1 MMELEQAL
9 MRVYDQKDAQN
20 MSGFAEGGTVIESET
35 QTTPEM
41 DRMLMEAQQGVA
53 EGAQQDPNASLMEY
67 IDELMAQRDQAED
80 PSERAQIEHMA
91 EAAVLSQEAPMAPQA
106 FEIASQG
113 RGEDTA
119 LAHLRPGEVVLP
131 PEMFEDPEFER
142 MVESRFGEL
151 DLDPEAHVVGLGIA
165 SLNPITGLEEF
176 GFFKKIARG
185 IKKVVKKVVK
195 PIAKVAQF
203 IPGPW
208 QPIAA
213 LANKAFTVYDV
224 AKGRANPLSLLT
236 VAGPLATGGGLGKNI
251 SDISKAGSGS
261 FLGGLGKGLAGA
273 GAGIKS
279 GIGSLIKNP
288 IGTFTGSAP
297 GGGIPALLKT
307 ATYSGQAMAPGA
319 AASGSVFTP
328 GNLPGAPTGVV
339 GKSLTTLAGLGGA
352 AGAPQQYQIQS
363 GDTLSGIAAQLGVS
377 VADMM
382 ANNPHITDPN
392 MIIAG
397 EMLNVPGGQMQAGT
411 GGIGG
416 LGGIFSG
423 GGADGVGNYGVVGD
437 VLGGLTD
444 KIGLTNYGGAQ
455 GGGRQGGIGGLFGG
469 GGGGGGGFNLG
480 TLGALGAAGLI
491 GKLAYDEAKNMR
503 GVPLTPLTQ
512 EGSTGRY
519 NIEAEIARR
528 MGKEAPNPVEFGLL
542 PTGTIPTLSGGRR
555 APEPRAEDASDMQLE
570 GQMKIPRDEEGN
582 VFGTPEYS
590 GNRGINPAMG
600 RRPDGSIITLFDMNS
615 NPEDYELVTGEPMP
629 ERFRP
634 TSGAVMSARYGGPV
648 MAFAEGGDV
657 AMEDFKRMDG
667 PINGPGTEVSD
678 DIPAMLS
685 DGEFVMTGR
694 AVRGAGAFD
703 LQRGDGGILTL
714 TPNGSES
721 RDKGTNLM
729 YEMMELFSEFA
740 DKPKRSAA

>member
-9 MRVYDQKDAQN
+9 LNVYNTKDRQTAEP
-20 MSGFAEGGTVIESET
+20 FAEGGTVVEAET
-35 QTTPEM
+35 ETTPEM

-53 EGAQQDPNASLMEY
+53 EGAQQDPNASLIEY
-67 IDELMAQRDQAED
+67 IYELMAQRDQAED
-80 PSERAQIEHMA
+80 PGERAQIEHMA
-91 EAAVLSQEAPMAPQA
+91 EAAVLSQEAPMAAQA
-106 FEIASQG
+106 FEIAAQG

-176 GFFKKIARG
+176 GFFKKIAKG

-251 SDISKAGSGS
+251 GDITKAGGGS
-261 FLGGLGKGLAGA
+261 FLGGIGKGLAGTGSA
-273 GAGIKS
+273 LRS
-279 GIGSLIKNP
+279 GIGGLLKNP
-288 IGTFTGSAP
+288 IGTFTGSAE
-297 GGGIPALLKT
+297 GGGIPGLLRS
-307 ATYSGQAMAPGA
+307 ATMSGQAKLTDEQILGQLQLQATPDVA
-319 AASGSVFTP
+319 ATIE
-328 GNLPGAPTGVV
+328 
-339 GKSLTTLAGLGGA
+339 SLTLEGASAGDILK
-352 AGAPQQYQIQS
+352 
-363 GDTLSGIAAQLGVS
+363 QLGVPS
-377 VADMM
+377 ASFL
-382 ANNPHITDPN
+382 NPQGGLASLGGGSRTGNIFRN
-392 MIIAG
+392 LIG
-397 EMLNVPGGQMQAGT
+397 GGQPGQSQ
-411 GGIGG
+411 
-416 LGGIFSG
+416 LG
-423 GGADGVGNYGVVGD
+423 
-437 VLGGLTD
+437 VLEDMLKGRSSD
-444 KIGLTNYGGAQ
+444 PVRQ
-455 GGGRQGGIGGLFGG
+455 GGGIGGLF
-469 GGGGGGGFNLG
+469 GGGGGGFNLG

-528 MGKEAPNPVEFGLL
+528 MGKEAPDPVEFGLL
-542 PTGTIPTLSGGRR
+542 PEGTIPTLSGGRR
-555 APEPRAEDASDMQLE
+555 APEREQEPVMQ
-570 GQMKIPRDEEGN
+570 
-582 VFGTPEYS
+582 
-590 GNRGINPAMG
+590 
-600 RRPDGSIITLFDMNS
+600 
-615 NPEDYELVTGEPMP
+615 
-629 ERFRP
+629 
-634 TSGAVMSARYGGPV
+634 ARYGGPV

-740 DKPKRSAA
+740 DKPKRAAA

>member
-9 MRVYDQKDAQN
+9 LNVYNTKDRQTAEP
-20 MSGFAEGGTVIESET
+20 FAEGGTVVEAET
-35 QTTPEM
+35 ETTPEM

-53 EGAQQDPNASLMEY
+53 EGAQQDPNASLIEY

-80 PSERAQIEHMA
+80 PGERAQIEHMA
-91 EAAVLSQEAPMAPQA
+91 EAAVLSQEAPMAAQA
-106 FEIASQG
+106 FEIAAQG

-176 GFFKKIARG
+176 GFFKKIAKG

-251 SDISKAGSGS
+251 GDITKAGGGS
-261 FLGGLGKGLAGA
+261 FLGGIGKGLAGTGSA
-273 GAGIKS
+273 LRS
-279 GIGSLIKNP
+279 GIGGLLKNP
-288 IGTFTGSAP
+288 IGTFTGSAE
-297 GGGIPALLKT
+297 GGGIPGLLRS
-307 ATYSGQAMAPGA
+307 ATMSGQA
-319 AASGSVFTP
+319 
-328 GNLPGAPTGVV
+328 
-339 GKSLTTLAGLGGA
+339 KLTDTEILDTLAIQDAGLG
-352 AGAPQQYQIQS
+352 S
-363 GDTLSGIAAQLGVS
+363 KIAALQDQGLSASQVLRELGVPSASFLNPQGGLASLGGGSRTGNIFRNLLGGGQPGQSQLGVIEDFLKGRPS
-377 VADMM
+377 
-382 ANNPHITDPN
+382 DP
-392 MIIAG
+392 
-397 EMLNVPGGQMQAGT
+397 VR
-411 GGIGG
+411 
-416 LGGIFSG
+416 
-423 GGADGVGNYGVVGD
+423 
-437 VLGGLTD
+437 
-444 KIGLTNYGGAQ
+444 Q
-455 GGGRQGGIGGLFGG
+455 GGGIGGLFG

-528 MGKEAPNPVEFGLL
+528 MGKEAPDPVEFGLL
-542 PTGTIPTLSGGRR
+542 PEGTIPTLSGGR
-555 APEPRAEDASDMQLE
+555 PTPTPREESQQPVMSDRIQV
-570 GQMKIPRDEEGN
+570 GGRMKR
-582 VFGTPEYS
+582 
-590 GNRGINPAMG
+590 
-600 RRPDGSIITLFDMNS
+600 
-615 NPEDYELVTGEPMP
+615 NPEGMIN
-629 ERFRP
+629 
-634 TSGAVMSARYGGPV
+634 MMYGGPV

-657 AMEDFKRMDG
+657 AIEDFKRMDG

-740 DKPKRSAA
+740 DKPKRAAA

>member
-20 MSGFAEGGTVIESET
+20 MSGFAEGGTVVESET

-53 EGAQQDPNASLMEY
+53 EGAEQDPNASLAEY
-67 IDELMAQRDQAED
+67 IDELMAQRDQSED

-91 EAAVLSQEAPMAPQA
+91 EAAVLSQEAPMAAQA
-106 FEIASQG
+106 FEVAAQG

-176 GFFKKIARG
+176 GFFKKIAKG

-195 PIAKVAQF
+195 PLAKVAQF
-203 IPGPW
+203 VPGPW

-213 LANKAFTVYDV
+213 MANKAFTVYDV

-251 SDISKAGSGS
+251 ADIKSAGGGS
-261 FLGGLGKGLAGA
+261 FLSGLGKGLAGA
-273 GAGIKS
+273 KTGITS
-279 GIGSLIKNP
+279 GIGSLIRNP

-297 GGGIPALLKT
+297 GGGIPGLFRS
-307 ATYSGQAMAPGA
+307 ATMTGQAKL
-319 AASGSVFTP
+319 SDTEI
-328 GNLPGAPTGVV
+328 LD
-339 GKSLTTLAGLGGA
+339 TLAIQDPGLGS
-352 AGAPQQYQIQS
+352 Q
-363 GDTLSGIAAQLGVS
+363 IAALQDQGLSASEVLQKLGVPS
-377 VADMM
+377 ASFL
-382 ANNPHITDPN
+382 NPQGGLASLGGGSKTQ
-392 MIIAG
+392 
-397 EMLNVPGGQMQAGT
+397 NVLQRILGGGQPAQQ
-411 GGIGG
+411 GG
-416 LGGIFSG
+416 LGG
-423 GGADGVGNYGVVGD
+423 
-437 VLGGLTD
+437 VLGG
-444 KIGLTNYGGAQ
+444 GQ
-455 GGGRQGGIGGLFGG
+455 GGGLGGLLGG
-469 GGGGGGGFNLG
+469 GGGLGGLLGGGRGGGFNLG
-480 TLGALGAAGLI
+480 TLGAVGAAGLI

-528 MGKEAPNPVEFGLL
+528 MGKPAPDPVEFGLL

-555 APEPRAEDASDMQLE
+555 APEEEFAPALDVQPRPVMRQ
-570 GQMKIPRDEEGN
+570 GQI
-582 VFGTPEYS
+582 
-590 GNRGINPAMG
+590 
-600 RRPDGSIITLFDMNS
+600 
-615 NPEDYELVTGEPMP
+615 EP
-629 ERFRP
+629 
-634 TSGAVMSARYGGPV
+634 VKARYGGPV
-648 MAFAEGGDV
+648 MAFAEGGNV
-657 AMEDFKRMDG
+657 AMEDFKKMDG
-667 PINGPGTEVSD
+667 KINGPGTEVSD

-714 TPNGSES
+714 TPNGSENK
-721 RDKGTNLM
+721 DKGTNLM
-729 YEMMELFSEFA
+729 YEMMDLFSEFA
-740 DKPKRSAA
+740 DKPKRTAAA

>member
-9 MRVYDQKDAQN
+9 LNVYNTKDRQIAEP
-20 MSGFAEGGTVIESET
+20 FAEGGTVVEAET
-35 QTTPEM
+35 ETTPEM

-53 EGAQQDPNASLMEY
+53 EGAQQDPNASLVEY

-91 EAAVLSQEAPMAPQA
+91 EAAVLSQEAPMAAQA
-106 FEIASQG
+106 FEIAAQG

-176 GFFKKIARG
+176 GFFKKIAKG

-251 SDISKAGSGS
+251 GDITKAGGGS
-261 FLGGLGKGLAGA
+261 FLGGIGQGLAGTGSA
-273 GAGIKS
+273 LRS
-279 GIGSLIKNP
+279 GIGGLLKNP
-288 IGTFTGSAP
+288 IGTFTGSAE
-297 GGGIPALLKT
+297 GGGIPGLLRG
-307 ATYSGQAMAPGA
+307 ATMSGQAKLSDSEILGQITSTNPELTGQIESLLTQGMSPSEVLGELGVSS
-319 AASGSVFTP
+319 ASFMNPQG
-328 GNLPGAPTGVV
+328 G
-339 GKSLTTLAGLGGA
+339 LASLGG
-352 AGAPQQYQIQS
+352 GSRTGNIFRNLLGGGQPGQS
-363 GDTLSGIAAQLGVS
+363 QLGVLE
-377 VADMM
+377 DMLKGR
-382 ANNPHITDPN
+382 PSDP
-392 MIIAG
+392 
-397 EMLNVPGGQMQAGT
+397 VR
-411 GGIGG
+411 
-416 LGGIFSG
+416 
-423 GGADGVGNYGVVGD
+423 
-437 VLGGLTD
+437 
-444 KIGLTNYGGAQ
+444 Q
-455 GGGRQGGIGGLFGG
+455 GGGIGGLFGGG

-555 APEPRAEDASDMQLE
+555 APEPETEGASDMQLKL
-570 GQMKIPRDEEGN
+570 QMKIPRDEEGN
-582 VFGTPEYS
+582 VFGTPEYR

-600 RRPDGSIITLFDMNS
+600 RRADGSIIRLFD
-615 NPEDYELVTGEPMP
+615 PDYESLMK
-629 ERFRP
+629 ERDGVGKP
-634 TSGAVMSARYGGPV
+634 SPDKAVMSARYGGPV

-657 AMEDFKRMDG
+657 AKEDFKRMDG

-740 DKPKRSAA
+740 DKPKRAAA

>member
-9 MRVYDQKDAQN
+9 LNVYNTKDRQIAEP
-20 MSGFAEGGTVIESET
+20 FAEGGTVVEAET
-35 QTTPEM
+35 ETTPEM

-53 EGAQQDPNASLMEY
+53 EGAQQDPNASLVEY

-91 EAAVLSQEAPMAPQA
+91 EAAVLSQEAPMATQA
-106 FEIASQG
+106 FEIAAQG

-176 GFFKKIARG
+176 GFFKKIAKG

-251 SDISKAGSGS
+251 GDITKAGGGS
-261 FLGGLGKGLAGA
+261 FLGGIGKGLAGA
-273 GAGIKS
+273 GSGISS

-297 GGGIPALLKT
+297 GGGIPGLFKS
-307 ATYSGQAMAPGA
+307 ATISGQAKLSDEDILGQLRLQSSPDVA
-319 AASGSVFTP
+319 ATIEQMTLQGSSAGDILKELGVPSASFLNPQGGIASLSGNQTAYSRFRNLLGGGTP
-328 GNLPGAPTGVV
+328 GQSQIGMIEDFLKGRPSDPMRQG
-339 GKSLTTLAGLGGA
+339 AGLG
-352 AGAPQQYQIQS
+352 S
-363 GDTLSGIAAQLGVS
+363 LSS
-377 VADMM
+377 
-382 ANNPHITDPN
+382 
-392 MIIAG
+392 
-397 EMLNVPGGQMQAGT
+397 
-411 GGIGG
+411 
-416 LGGIFSG
+416 
-423 GGADGVGNYGVVGD
+423 
-437 VLGGLTD
+437 
-444 KIGLTNYGGAQ
+444 
-455 GGGRQGGIGGLFGG
+455 LFGG
-469 GGGGGGGFNLG
+469 SGGGGGGFNLG

-528 MGKEAPNPVEFGLL
+528 TGQPAPNPVEFGLL
-542 PTGTIPTLSGGRR
+542 PEGTIPTLSGGRS
-555 APEPRAEDASDMQLE
+555 APEQNQEPVMQ
-570 GQMKIPRDEEGN
+570 
-582 VFGTPEYS
+582 
-590 GNRGINPAMG
+590 
-600 RRPDGSIITLFDMNS
+600 
-615 NPEDYELVTGEPMP
+615 
-629 ERFRP
+629 
-634 TSGAVMSARYGGPV
+634 ARYGGPV

-657 AMEDFKRMDG
+657 AKEDFKRMDG

-740 DKPKRSAA
+740 DKPKRAAA

>member
-9 MRVYDQKDAQN
+9 LNVYNTKDRQTAEP
-20 MSGFAEGGTVIESET
+20 FAEGGTVVEAET
-35 QTTPEM
+35 ETTPEM

-53 EGAQQDPNASLMEY
+53 EGAQQDPNASLIEY

-80 PSERAQIEHMA
+80 PGERAQIEHMA
-91 EAAVLSQEAPMAPQA
+91 EAAVLSQEAPMAAQA
-106 FEIASQG
+106 FEIAAQG

-176 GFFKKIARG
+176 GFFKKIAKG

-251 SDISKAGSGS
+251 GDITKAGGGS
-261 FLGGLGKGLAGA
+261 FLGGIGKGLAGTGSA
-273 GAGIKS
+273 LRG
-279 GIGSLIKNP
+279 GIGSLFSNP
-288 IGTFTGSAP
+288 VEALTKDLP
-297 GGGIPALLKT
+297 NLLKT
-307 ATYSGQAMAPGA
+307 ANYQGMSPAERTTDAVSRLRELTQDPKINELVQGFRKAGLNPVQQIQALQQAGAGGSMLGNIFSGQT
-319 AASGSVFTP
+319 SL
-328 GNLPGAPTGVV
+328 GNILGGTGLPG
-339 GKSLTTLAGLGGA
+339 
-352 AGAPQQYQIQS
+352 QQS
-363 GDTLSGIAAQLGVS
+363 G
-377 VADMM
+377 
-382 ANNPHITDPN
+382 
-392 MIIAG
+392 
-397 EMLNVPGGQMQAGT
+397 
-411 GGIGG
+411 GG
-416 LGGIFSG
+416 LGGLLG
-423 GGADGVGNYGVVGD
+423 GGQPGQSQ
-437 VLGGLTD
+437 LGLIEDFLKGRPSD
-444 KIGLTNYGGAQ
+444 PVRQ
-455 GGGRQGGIGGLFGG
+455 GGGIGGLF

-528 MGKEAPNPVEFGLL
+528 MGKEAPDPVEFGLL
-542 PTGTIPTLSGGRR
+542 PEGTIPTLSGGR
-555 APEPRAEDASDMQLE
+555 PTPTPREESQQPVMSDGIQV
-570 GQMKIPRDEEGN
+570 GGRMKR
-582 VFGTPEYS
+582 
-590 GNRGINPAMG
+590 
-600 RRPDGSIITLFDMNS
+600 
-615 NPEDYELVTGEPMP
+615 NPEGMIN
-629 ERFRP
+629 
-634 TSGAVMSARYGGPV
+634 MMYGGPV

-740 DKPKRSAA
+740 DKPKRAAA